1 MVKIRHNHIHVF
13 FFFFSQTGLLVNCN
27 LKKAS
32 HKAGVFVDVLY
43 NSAQTA
49 LNLLTFIEKL
59 EDFDNN
65 SLYEISCSLRKD
77 LSNLH
82 CKL

>member
-1 MVKIRHNHIHVF
+1 MF
-13 FFFFSQTGLLVNCN
+13 FFFFHRLLVNCN

-49 LNLLTFIEKL
+49 LNLLTFIEEL

-65 SLYEISCSLRKD
+65 SLYEISYSLHKD

>member
-13 FFFFSQTGLLVNCN
+13 FCFFSQTGLSVNCN

-32 HKAGVFVDVLY
+32 GKAGVFVDVLY

-49 LNLLTFIEKL
+49 LNLLTIIEEL

-65 SLYEISCSLRKD
+65 SLYEISYSLRKD